1 MNQTSAKNLN
11 DTIAAKASPS
21 GLGGIGIVRISG
33 PRAGEVAAGL
43 FKPADGSLDPARL
56 PERKML
62 LGSAVDPASGQD
74 IDEVLCVRFGAPRS
88 YTTEE
93 VIEIQCHA
101 GPAVVEGILAA
112 ALSLGCRLARPGEFT
127 QRAFLG
133 GRLDLT
139 QAEAVGQLI
148 GAQSEIEARLALA
161 GLAGGLGQ
169 QLGEVRAALTEAAAA
184 VEAAIDFPE
193 DVAEIAG
200 PELIQRLER
209 GALAP
214 LERLLGERRRRRVW
228 REGALVVICGR
239 PNVGKSSLFNALLG
253 QNRAIVTERAG
264 TTRDSIEESTILG
277 GVVCR
282 LTDTAGLGVEADDLD
297 RLGMEAARQRLS
309 VADLALVVLDGSAEL
324 NGEDQQVL
332 ELTQGM
338 RRLLAVNKQDLQA
351 AWPPDGLGSKAAQSL
366 RVSAKYGQGLDELS
380 EAVGLA
386 LTGGEPEP
394 GPGEAVASA
403 RQAEALGGA
412 LEAGRRAWEGLV
424 ADEVQP
430 ELISVDLG
438 QALAR
443 LGEVDG
449 QGAPDQV
456 IEAVFENFCVGK

>member
-1 MNQTSAKNLN
+1 MTQALANSAN
-11 DTIAAKASPS
+11 DTIAATASPS

-33 PRAGEVAAGL
+33 PKAGEVAARL
-43 FKPADGSLDPARL
+43 FRPADASLDPARL
-56 PERKML
+56 PQRHML
-62 LGSAVDPASGQD
+62 LGEVIEPGSGEAM
-74 IDEVLCVRFGAPRS
+74 DEVLCVRFAPGGS

-101 GPAVVEGILAA
+101 GPAVVRRILLAA
-112 ALSLGCRLARPGEFT
+112 LDLGCRLARPGEFT

-148 GAQSEIEARLALA
+148 GAQSTVEARLALA
-161 GLAGGLGQ
+161 GLAGGLGRE
-169 QLGEVRAALTEAAAA
+169 LAGVRAALTEAAAA

-193 DVAEIAG
+193 EVAEIAG
-200 PELIQRLER
+200 PDLLARLEQE
-209 GALAP
+209 ALAP
-214 LERLLGERRRRRVW
+214 LQRLLGERQRRRVW

-253 QNRAIVTERAG
+253 QKRAIVTEMAG
-264 TTRDSIEESTILG
+264 TTRDSIEESAVLG

-282 LTDTAGLGVEADDLD
+282 LTDTAGLGVSSGDLD
-297 RLGMEAARQRLS
+297 RLGMEAARERLA
-309 VADLALVVLDGSAEL
+309 VADLALVVLDGSAQP

-332 ELTQGM
+332 QLTQGLH
-338 RRLLAVNKQDLQA
+338 RVLALNKSDLER
-351 AWPPDGLGSKAAQSL
+351 AWEAGSLGEGAGPAL
-366 RVSAKYGQGLDELS
+366 RVSAKFGQGLDEL
-380 EAVGLA
+380 AAALGQA

-403 RQAEALGGA
+403 RQAEALAGA
-412 LEAGRRAWEGLV
+412 LEAGRRGLEGLG
-424 ADEVQP
+424 AKDAQP
-430 ELISVDLG
+430 ELVSVDLAL
-438 QALAR
+438 ALAR

-456 IEAVFENFCVGK
+456 IDAVFETFCVGK